1 MTVETTKTEGRWLKR
16 GVSYHIHRNNAH
28 PWTGENGWDGME
40 VEADTEDALS
50 DFISAAEQRF
60 WAVWIRDNT
69 GNKRAFL
76 YKPHGASA
84 PWRDP

>member
-1 MTVETTKTEGRWLKR
+1 MTVETTKTKSRWLER
-16 GVSYHIHRNNAH
+16 GVRYHIHRNNGH
-28 PWTGENGWDGME
+28 PWTGENGWDGMA

-50 DFISAAEQRF
+50 DFISATQRKF

-76 YKPHGASA
+76 YKPQGASA
-84 PWRDP
+84 PLRDP